1 MKYRDLIPIFKF
13 LNFIIC
19 HYIMK
24 TNKANKKNIKKKTYS
39 KSFNFQGF
47 ANKTKD
53 LKHLFLRNADI
64 LKFAGTY
71 LFFIGFFMLLYII
84 FQESFSFLGSMTAS
98 VLSALLGI
106 FGVNHT
112 IDETILYL
120 AGGIALKVIDE
131 CTGIYELFVYAGC
144 VMAYPTSSNK
154 KLAGIAFG
162 IPAMFSINMVRLLS
176 LAFVGL
182 WFPSIFSYVHYYLW
196 QVTLILLVVFVMLVW
211 IEKIVKR

>member
-1 MKYRDLIPIFKF
+1 
-13 LNFIIC
+13 
-19 HYIMK
+19 MK
-24 TNKANKKNIKKKTYS
+24 TNKKNKKNIKKKSYS
-39 KSFNFQGF
+39 KSFYFQGF
-47 ANKTKD
+47 ADKIKD
-53 LKHLFLRNADI
+53 IALKNADI

-71 LFFIGFFMLLYII
+71 LFYIGFFVLIYVI
-84 FQESFSFLGSMTAS
+84 FQEKFGFLSNLTAS
-98 VLSALLGI
+98 TLSALLGI

-112 IDETILYL
+112 IDETVLYL
-120 AGGIALKVIDE
+120 GGISLKVIDE

-182 WFPSIFSYVHYYLW
+182 WFPSIFNYVHYYLW
-196 QVTLILLVVFVMLVW
+196 QVTLILLVVIVMLVW

>member
-1 MKYRDLIPIFKF
+1 M
-13 LNFIIC
+13 
-19 HYIMK
+19 
-24 TNKANKKNIKKKTYS
+24 NKNNIKKKTNS
-39 KSFNFQGF
+39 RSRNSNWFVK
-47 ANKTKD
+47 KTND
-53 LKHLFLRNADI
+53 LKVLVSRNADI

-71 LFFIGFFMLLYII
+71 LFYIGFFVLLYII
-84 FQESFSFLGSMTAS
+84 FQDNFNFLSSLTAS

-106 FGVNHT
+106 FGVDHT
-112 IDETILYL
+112 IDETVLHL
-120 AGGIALKVIDE
+120 GGISLKVIDE

-144 VMAYPTSSNK
+144 VMAYPTSSGK

>member
-1 MKYRDLIPIFKF
+1 MKENKIKNKIKNKSDLRSRNSHWFVE
-13 LNFIIC
+13 
-19 HYIMK
+19 K
-24 TNKANKKNIKKKTYS
+24 TN
-39 KSFNFQGF
+39 
-47 ANKTKD
+47 D
-53 LKHLFLRNADI
+53 LKVLVSRNADI

-71 LFFIGFFMLLYII
+71 LFYISFFVLLYII
-84 FQESFSFLGSMTAS
+84 FQDNFNFLSNLTAC

-106 FGVNHT
+106 FGVDHT

-120 AGGIALKVIDE
+120 GGISLNVIDE

-144 VMAYPTSSNK
+144 VMAYPTSPGK
-154 KLAGIAFG
+154 KLAGVAFG
-162 IPAMFSINMVRLLS
+162 IPAIFGINMVRLLS
-176 LAFVGL
+176 LAFVGM

>member
-1 MKYRDLIPIFKF
+1 MKY
-13 LNFIIC
+13 
-19 HYIMK
+19 
-24 TNKANKKNIKKKTYS
+24 NKKNTKKKINS
-39 KSFNFQGF
+39 RSHNSNWFVE
-47 ANKTKD
+47 KTEG
-53 LKHLFLRNADI
+53 LKVFVSRNADI

-71 LFFIGFFMLLYII
+71 LFFIGFFVLIYII
-84 FQESFSFLGSMTAS
+84 FQEHFNFLSSLTAS
-98 VLSALLGI
+98 TLSALLGI

-112 IDETILYL
+112 IDETVLHL
-120 AGGIALKVIDE
+120 VDGISLRVIDE

-144 VMAYPTSSNK
+144 VMAYPTSSGK

-162 IPAMFSINMVRLLS
+162 IPAIFSINMVRLLS

-182 WFPSIFSYVHYYLW
+182 WFPSIFGYVHYYLW

>member
-1 MKYRDLIPIFKF
+1 MS
-13 LNFIIC
+13 
-19 HYIMK
+19 
-24 TNKANKKNIKKKTYS
+24 KKKIKNNIKKKTHS
-39 KSFNFQGF
+39 RSRNSHFFVD
-47 ANKTKD
+47 KTND
-53 LKHLFLRNADI
+53 LKILVSRNADI

-71 LFFIGFFMLLYII
+71 LFYIGFFVLLYII
-84 FQESFSFLGSMTAS
+84 FQDNFNFLSNLTAS

-106 FGVNHT
+106 FGVDHT

-120 AGGIALKVIDE
+120 GGISLNVIDE

-144 VMAYPTSSNK
+144 VMAYPTSSGK

-162 IPAMFSINMVRLLS
+162 IPAMFGINMVRLLS

>member
-1 MKYRDLIPIFKF
+1 M
-13 LNFIIC
+13 
-19 HYIMK
+19 
-24 TNKANKKNIKKKTYS
+24 KNIKKKTHS

-47 ANKTKD
+47 ADKTKSIND
-53 LKHLFLRNADI
+53 FLLKNADI
-64 LKFAGTY
+64 LKFASKY
-71 LFFIGFFMLLYII
+71 LFFIGFFVFLYII
-84 FQESFSFLGSMTAS
+84 FQDSFSFLGSMTAS

-106 FGVNHT
+106 LGVSHT
-112 IDETILYL
+112 TDETILYL
-120 AGGIALKVIDE
+120 VGGISLKVIDE

-144 VMAYPTSSNK
+144 VMAYPTSSEK

-176 LAFVGL
+176 LAFIGL
-182 WFPSIFSYVHYYLW
+182 WFPSIFGYVHYYLW

>member
-1 MKYRDLIPIFKF
+1 M
-13 LNFIIC
+13 
-19 HYIMK
+19 
-24 TNKANKKNIKKKTYS
+24 NKNKIKKKS
-39 KSFNFQGF
+39 HSRSRSSHFFVD
-47 ANKTKD
+47 KTND
-53 LKHLFLRNADI
+53 LKVLVSRNADI

-71 LFFIGFFMLLYII
+71 LFYIGFFVLIYVI
-84 FQESFSFLGSMTAS
+84 FQEKFGFLSNLTAS
-98 VLSALLGI
+98 TLSALLGI

-112 IDETILYL
+112 IDETVLYL
-120 AGGIALKVIDE
+120 GGISLKVIDE

-182 WFPSIFSYVHYYLW
+182 WFPSIFNYVHYYLW
-196 QVTLILLVVFVMLVW
+196 QVTLILLVVIVMLVW